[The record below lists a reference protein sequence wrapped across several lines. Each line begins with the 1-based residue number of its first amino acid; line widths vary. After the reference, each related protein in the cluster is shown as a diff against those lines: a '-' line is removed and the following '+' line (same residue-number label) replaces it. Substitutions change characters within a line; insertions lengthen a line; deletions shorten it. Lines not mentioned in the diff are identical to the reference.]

1 MREAKYGELIK
12 INLNDTDK
20 IKPFINE
27 VRKFM
32 SDIDIMTERAVVDAK
47 SILGVYALDLSQE
60 AHVGILSDDVNENR
74 KFESAMEEFR

>member
-1 MREAKYGELIK
+1 MEEYLNK
-12 INLNDTDK
+12 I
-20 IKPFINE
+20 INE

-60 AHVGILSDDVNENR
+60 AHVGILSDDVNEIR

>member
-1 MREAKYGELIK
+1 MREAKYGKLIK
-12 INLNDTDK
+12 INLNDTEK

-47 SILGVYALDLSQE
+47 SILGVYTLDLSRE
-60 AHVGILSDDVNENR
+60 AHVGILSDDVNEIR

>member
-1 MREAKYGELIK
+1 MRETKYGKLIK
-12 INLNDTDK
+12 INLNDTEK

-47 SILGVYALDLSQE
+47 SILGVYALDLSRH
-60 AHVGILSDDVNENR
+60 AHVGILSDDVNEIR